1 MYSELMAVHH
11 FVSTP
16 SGHFIMFHLP
26 SGHFHSIFSDMGLKF
41 QIWTESCS
49 LLNMSNVKP
58 CACEWVKTISPALS
72 LLCVFCVSGVD
83 VDFLGMSVNSS
94 AAIAGQW
101 VLLVLGV
108 VLLLATILLGYK
120 YRKSKK
126 RDRSLSMLEL
136 KQKD

>member
-1 MYSELMAVHH
+1 
-11 FVSTP
+11 
-16 SGHFIMFHLP
+16 
-26 SGHFHSIFSDMGLKF
+26 
-41 QIWTESCS
+41 
-49 LLNMSNVKP
+49 
-58 CACEWVKTISPALS
+58 
-72 LLCVFCVSGVD
+72 
-83 VDFLGMSVNSS
+83 MSVNSS

>member
-1 MYSELMAVHH
+1 MWNSELVRGWKQSAQHCAY
-11 FVSTP
+11 FV
-16 SGHFIMFHLP
+16 
-26 SGHFHSIFSDMGLKF
+26 FS
-41 QIWTESCS
+41 
-49 LLNMSNVKP
+49 
-58 CACEWVKTISPALS
+58 
-72 LLCVFCVSGVD
+72 VFPGSVSDVSD

-126 RDRSLSMLEL
+126 CDKSLSMLEL

>member
-1 MYSELMAVHH
+1 MRNIEL
-11 FVSTP
+11 
-16 SGHFIMFHLP
+16 
-26 SGHFHSIFSDMGLKF
+26 
-41 QIWTESCS
+41 
-49 LLNMSNVKP
+49 
-58 CACEWVKTISPALS
+58 
-72 LLCVFCVSGVD
+72 VSGWKQSAQHCAYFEFSVFPGSVSDLESD

-126 RDRSLSMLEL
+126 RDKSLSMLEL